1 MSAQTQQ
8 NLEKDANKAKNEAQH
23 NLKDAYEKG
32 VAEAKDL
39 EGRAADAA
47 KRGEKKAHKAYDDTS
62 KQVSQYWSTFSSDP
76 KYWLPTL
83 GFINVALVAGVGIF
97 AYNNQNEVK
106 SWDRRLVSAVS
117 VGVLSLFGGEAYLAT
132 QKAREQ
138 TGRK

>member
-1 MSAQTQQ
+1 MQ
-8 NLEKDANKAKNEAQH
+8 KDANKAKNEAQS

-32 VAEAKDL
+32 VAEAKEL

-62 KQVSQYWSTFSSDP
+62 KQVSKYWTTFSSDP

-83 GFINVALVAGVGIF
+83 GLINVALVAGVGIF

-117 VGVLSLFGGEAYLAT
+117 VGVLSLFGGEA
-132 QKAREQ
+132 
-138 TGRK
+138 